1 MDTRFSRRTLWIG
14 AGVVAAAGLAA
25 GAFFSRGA
33 STGVDISTV
42 TLTRGD
48 VVVSVGA
55 TGSLE
60 AVKTV
65 EVGAQVSGAVQEL
78 FADFNSIV
86 RKGQLLAKLNPSAA
100 VQAVGEAQA
109 AVVKAEADL
118 EWQRVSR
125 DAAEQAAARQRL
137 LAARQISALTDLQAA
152 EVALRSADANVR
164 SAEARLQQA
173 RAALRQAEV
182 TLQKTVVTSPID
194 GIVVSRDVDVG
205 QTVAA
210 TMQAPTLFLIAAD
223 LSQMRLNARVDESD
237 VGQVRA
243 GQVVR
248 FRVDAF
254 PAEEFTGTVAQVRLA
269 PTVEQNVVSYD
280 TIIDVPNEALK
291 LRPGLTANVTI
302 EVARRDNVLRVAN
315 AALRFRPSEEQF
327 AALGQP
333 VPEVGGGAVA
343 ANRPTASVVLA
354 ANRVTATAKSTA
366 AAGAAGS
373 PASRLTPE
381 TGGQGSPAAASASKG
396 RLWVLAGGRLT
407 PVDVFVGLND
417 GAVTEVRGLAAS
429 LEEGF
434 EVVTGVQTTQESTTR
449 TTAPV
454 SNPFLG
460 TMPAGRPAGM
470 RPGG

>member
-1 MDTRFSRRTLWIG
+1 METRFSKRTLWIG
-14 AGVVAAAGLAA
+14 AALLAAAGLAA
-25 GAFFSRGA
+25 GAYFSRGVSA
-33 STGVDISTV
+33 GVDISTV

-65 EVGAQVSGAVQEL
+65 EVGSQVSGAVEEL

-100 VQAVGEAQA
+100 VQGVEEAQA

-118 EWQRVSR
+118 EGQRVSR
-125 DAAEQAAARQRL
+125 DAAAQAAARQRL
-137 LAARQISALTDLQAA
+137 LAGRQISALTDLQAA
-152 EVALRSADANVR
+152 EVALRSAEANVR

-173 RAALRQAEV
+173 RAALSQAEV

-194 GIVVSRDVDVG
+194 GIVVSRNVDVG

-243 GQVVR
+243 GQAVR

-254 PAEEFTGTVAQVRLA
+254 PADEFTGTVAQVRLA

-280 TIIDVPNEALK
+280 TIIEVPNAALK
-291 LRPGLTANVTI
+291 LRPGMTANVTI

-315 AALRFRPSEEQF
+315 AALRFRPNEEQF

-333 VPEVGGGAVA
+333 VPEPRATA
-343 ANRPTASVVLA
+343 PSSRPAASVVLA
-354 ANRVTATAKSTA
+354 ANPVTATAKSTA
-366 AAGAAGS
+366 AAGAAAS
-373 PASRLTPE
+373 PASRLTAE
-381 TGGQGSPAAASASKG
+381 TGGQGGPEAASVSAG
-396 RLWVLAGGRLT
+396 RLWMMAGGWLT
-407 PVDVFVGLND
+407 PIDVFVGLND
-417 GAVTEVRGLAAS
+417 GTVTEVRGAAVS
-429 LEEGF
+429 LEEGY
-434 EVVTGVQTTQESTTR
+434 EVVTGVQATQPSTTR
-449 TTAPV
+449 TTAPM

-460 TMPAGRPAGM
+460 TMPAGRPPGM